1 MNVSLEKI
9 KDFTPQS
16 IKTQSGK
23 QNNRLM
29 FEQHLSPYQ
38 GSKENHGLLNTVFF
52 YDNNRQPLSE
62 EP

>member
-1 MNVSLEKI
+1 MTVSLEKI

-52 YDNNRQPLSE
+52 YDNNR
-62 EP
+62 